1 MKKTKILVT
10 LTGIRPLIFDRYP
23 GDNNTKLPTVDKM
36 YLNSNRGLIIP
47 AINLFSLLAAENT
60 KSVCRQFFGKN
71 GKTVALGIASFVSIE
86 PFEIP
91 ILGVNDE
98 PIVFDKFGGQIV
110 VRKDVARMAKGIPNP
125 KERPQINLPWSL
137 DFELQYIDND
147 QCSIGN
153 LQMAVSRGGILGLG
167 TFRPYFGR
175 YDLTK
180 WSIE

>member
-1 MKKTKILVT
+1 M
-10 LTGIRPLIFDRYP
+10 
-23 GDNNTKLPTVDKM
+23 
-36 YLNSNRGLIIP
+36 
-47 AINLFSLLAAENT
+47 
-60 KSVCRQFFGKN
+60 
-71 GKTVALGIASFVSIE
+71 
-86 PFEIP
+86 
-91 ILGVNDE
+91 
-98 PIVFDKFGGQIV
+98 FDKFGGQIV